1 MWIQDLQNSG
11 RALKFQVNKDV
22 LSDAVSFAVRLL
34 PQRTTLP
41 ILGGILIEADAN
53 ALRLSVFDYEVS
65 AQAEIVAK
73 VEDSGRVLV
82 SGRLLS
88 EIASKLPN
96 APVEFATEGTKV
108 TVSCGS
114 TKFSLLTMP
123 VDEYPTLPEIP
134 AVSGT
139 ITGEAFSN
147 AVGQIATAASKDDV
161 TPVLTGVQIEASEK
175 SLSMVAT
182 DRYRVA
188 LRDAAWSGKSNAAG
202 LIALVPAR
210 TLQEVAK
217 TFGNQGDI
225 QISITKS
232 DDREMI
238 AFKANNRSVTSLLLK
253 GNFPPVKSL
262 FPSNT
267 DNFAIVA
274 TQDLIDS
281 TRRVSLVLEREAPLR
296 FTFEDGKVTLEASGN
311 ETAQASESIS
321 AELEGKDIVVSLKPQ
336 FLIDGLTGVHSEF
349 VKIAFTNNENPNKP
363 GPVLISSHGAK
374 EKTEADSYRYLLQP
388 NLLVR

>member
-1 MWIQDLQNSG
+1 M
-11 RALKFQVNKDV
+11 KFQVNKDV
-22 LSDAVSFAVRLL
+22 LSEAVSFAVRLL

-73 VEDSGRVLV
+73 VETSGRALV

-96 APVEFATEGTKV
+96 APVEFSTDGSKV
-108 TVSCGS
+108 VVSCGS

-123 VDEYPTLPEIP
+123 VEEYPTLPEIP
-134 AVSGT
+134 AISGT
-139 ITGEAFSN
+139 ITGEAFAN
-147 AVGQIATAASKDDV
+147 AVHQVAVAASKDDV
-161 TPVLTGVQIEASEK
+161 TPVLTGVQLEAGEK
-175 SLSMVAT
+175 TISFVAT

-188 LRDAAWSGKSNAAG
+188 LREAAWQSNPAG
-202 LIALVPAR
+202 VGAVALVPAR

-217 TFGNQGDI
+217 TFGNQGEI
-225 QISITKS
+225 SVSITKS

-262 FPSNT
+262 FP
-267 DNFAIVA
+267 DNIENYAVVA

-281 TRRVSLVLEREAPLR
+281 TRRVSLVLERESPLR
-296 FTFEDGKVTLEASGN
+296 YSFDDGEVSLEATGN
-311 ETAQASESIS
+311 ETAQASENIS
-321 AELEGKDIVVSLKPQ
+321 AELTGKEIVVSLKPQ
-336 FLIDGLTGVHSEF
+336 FLIDGLAGVHSEF
-349 VKIAFTNNENPNKP
+349 VKIAFTNNDNPNKP

-374 EKTEADSYRYLLQP
+374 EKTDSDSYRYLLQP

>member
-1 MWIQDLQNSG
+1 M
-11 RALKFQVNKDV
+11 KFQVNKDV
-22 LSDAVSFAVRLL
+22 LSEAVSFAVRLL

-96 APVEFATEGTKV
+96 APVDFSTDGSKV
-108 TVSCGS
+108 VVSCGS

-123 VDEYPTLPEIP
+123 VEEYPTLPEIP
-134 AVSGT
+134 AISGT
-139 ITGEAFSN
+139 ITGEAFSH
-147 AVGQIATAASKDDV
+147 AVQQVAVAASKDDV
-161 TPVLTGVQIEASEK
+161 TPVLTGVQIEAGDK
-175 SLSMVAT
+175 TLSFVAT

-188 LRDAAWSGKSNAAG
+188 LREAAWVANAGSAG
-202 LIALVPAR
+202 QVALVPAK

-217 TFGNQGDI
+217 TFGNQGEI
-225 QISITKS
+225 AISIAKS

-262 FPSNT
+262 FPSDI
-267 DNFAIVA
+267 DNYAVIT
-274 TQDLIDS
+274 TQDLIES
-281 TRRVSLVLEREAPLR
+281 TRRVALVLERESPLR
-296 FTFEDGKVTLEASGN
+296 YSFNDGDVKLEATGN

-321 AELEGKDIVVSLKPQ
+321 AELSGKEITVSLKPQ
-336 FLIDGLTGVHSEF
+336 FLIDGLSGLHSEF
-349 VKIAFTNNENPNKP
+349 VKIAFTNNDNPNKP
-363 GPVLISSHGAK
+363 GPVLISSHGSK
-374 EKTEADSYRYLLQP
+374 EKTESDSYRYLLQP

>member
-1 MWIQDLQNSG
+1 
-11 RALKFQVNKDV
+11 LKFQVNKDV
-22 LSDAVSFAVRLL
+22 LSEAVSFAVRLL

-73 VEDSGRVLV
+73 VETSGRVLV

-96 APVEFATEGTKV
+96 APVEFATDGSKV
-108 TVSCGS
+108 VVSCGS

-123 VDEYPTLPEIP
+123 VEEYPTLPEIP
-134 AVSGT
+134 AISGT
-139 ITGEAFSN
+139 ITGEAFQN
-147 AVGQIATAASKDDV
+147 AVHQVAVAASKDDV
-161 TPVLTGVQIEASEK
+161 TPVLTGVQLEAGEK
-175 SLSMVAT
+175 SISFVAT

-188 LRDAAWSGKSNAAG
+188 LREAAWNSNPAG
-202 LIALVPAR
+202 VGAVALVPAR

-217 TFGNQGDI
+217 TFGNQGEI
-225 QISITKS
+225 SISITKS
-232 DDREMI
+232 DEREMI

-262 FPSNT
+262 FP
-267 DNFAIVA
+267 DNIENYAVIA

-281 TRRVSLVLEREAPLR
+281 TRRVSLVLERESPLR
-296 FTFEDGKVTLEASGN
+296 YSFDEGSVALEATGN
-311 ETAQASESIS
+311 ETAQASENIS
-321 AELEGKDIVVSLKPQ
+321 AELEGKEIVVSLKPQ
-336 FLIDGLTGVHSEF
+336 FLIDGLAGVHSEF
-349 VKIAFTNNENPNKP
+349 VKIAFTNNDNPNKP

-374 EKTEADSYRYLLQP
+374 EKTDSDSYRYLLQP

>member
-1 MWIQDLQNSG
+1 LNVEADSG
-11 RALKFQVNKDV
+11 RPLKFQVNKDV
-22 LSDAVSFAVRLL
+22 LSEAVSFAVRLL

-73 VEDSGRVLV
+73 VETSGRVLV

-96 APVEFATEGTKV
+96 APVEFATDGSKV
-108 TVSCGS
+108 VVSCGS

-123 VDEYPTLPEIP
+123 VEEYPTLPEIP
-134 AVSGT
+134 AISGT
-139 ITGEAFSN
+139 ITGEAFQN
-147 AVGQIATAASKDDV
+147 AVHQVAVAASKDDV
-161 TPVLTGVQIEASEK
+161 TPVLTGVQLEAGEK
-175 SLSMVAT
+175 SISFVAT

-188 LRDAAWSGKSNAAG
+188 LREAAWQSNPAG
-202 LIALVPAR
+202 VGAVALVPAR

-217 TFGNQGDI
+217 TFGNQGEI
-225 QISITKS
+225 SISITKS
-232 DDREMI
+232 DEREMI

-262 FPSNT
+262 FP
-267 DNFAIVA
+267 DNIENYAVIA

-281 TRRVSLVLEREAPLR
+281 TRRVSLVLERESPLR
-296 FTFEDGKVTLEASGN
+296 YSFDEGAVALEATGN
-311 ETAQASESIS
+311 ETAQASENIS
-321 AELEGKDIVVSLKPQ
+321 AELEGKEIVVSLKPQ
-336 FLIDGLTGVHSEF
+336 FLIDGLAGVHSEF
-349 VKIAFTNNENPNKP
+349 VKIAFTNNDNPNKP
-363 GPVLISSHGAK
+363 GPVLISSHGSK
-374 EKTEADSYRYLLQP
+374 EKTDSDSYRYLLQP

>member
-1 MWIQDLQNSG
+1 
-11 RALKFQVNKDV
+11 LKFQVNKDV

-73 VEDSGRVLV
+73 VETSGRVLV

-96 APVEFATEGTKV
+96 APVDFTTDGSKV
-108 TVSCGS
+108 VVSCGS

-123 VDEYPTLPEIP
+123 VEEYPTLPEIP
-134 AVSGT
+134 AISGT
-139 ITGEAFSN
+139 ITGDAFQN
-147 AVGQIATAASKDDV
+147 AVHQVAVAASKDDV
-161 TPVLTGVQIEASEK
+161 TPVLTGVQLEAGEK
-175 SLSMVAT
+175 SISFVAT

-188 LRDAAWSGKSNAAG
+188 LREAAWQSNPAG
-202 LIALVPAR
+202 VGAVALVPAR

-217 TFGNQGDI
+217 TFGNQGEI
-225 QISITKS
+225 SISITKS
-232 DDREMI
+232 DEREMI

-262 FPSNT
+262 FP
-267 DNFAIVA
+267 DNIENYAVIA

-281 TRRVSLVLEREAPLR
+281 TRRVSLVLERESPLR
-296 FTFEDGKVTLEASGN
+296 YSFDEGAVALEATGN
-311 ETAQASESIS
+311 ETAQASENIS
-321 AELEGKDIVVSLKPQ
+321 AELEGKEIVVSLKPQ
-336 FLIDGLTGVHSEF
+336 FLIDGLAGVHSEF
-349 VKIAFTNNENPNKP
+349 VKIAFTNNDNPNKP

-374 EKTEADSYRYLLQP
+374 EKTDSDSYRYLLQP

>member
-1 MWIQDLQNSG
+1 
-11 RALKFQVNKDV
+11 LKFQVNKDV
-22 LSDAVSFAVRLL
+22 LSEAVSFAVRLL

-73 VEDSGRVLV
+73 VETSGRVLV

-96 APVEFATEGTKV
+96 APVEFSTDGSKV
-108 TVSCGS
+108 VVSCGS

-123 VDEYPTLPEIP
+123 VEEYPTLPEIP
-134 AVSGT
+134 AISGT
-139 ITGEAFSN
+139 ITGEAFAN
-147 AVGQIATAASKDDV
+147 AVHQVAVAASKDDV
-161 TPVLTGVQIEASEK
+161 TPVLTGVQLEAGEK
-175 SLSMVAT
+175 TIPFVAT

-188 LRDAAWSGKSNAAG
+188 LREAAWQSNPAG
-202 LIALVPAR
+202 VGAVALVPAR

-217 TFGNQGDI
+217 TFGNQGEI
-225 QISITKS
+225 SVSITKS

-262 FPSNT
+262 FPENIE
-267 DNFAIVA
+267 NYAVIA

-281 TRRVSLVLEREAPLR
+281 TRRVSLVLERESPLR
-296 FTFEDGKVTLEASGN
+296 YSFDEGAVSLEATGN
-311 ETAQASESIS
+311 ETAQASENIS
-321 AELEGKDIVVSLKPQ
+321 AELEGKEIVVSLKPQ
-336 FLIDGLTGVHSEF
+336 FLIDGLAGVHSEF
-349 VKIAFTNNENPNKP
+349 VKIAFTNNDNPNKP

-374 EKTEADSYRYLLQP
+374 EKTDSDSYRYLLQP

>member
-1 MWIQDLQNSG
+1 
-11 RALKFQVNKDV
+11 LKFQVNKDV

-96 APVEFATEGTKV
+96 APVEFATDGTKV

-175 SLSMVAT
+175 TLSFVAT

-262 FPSNT
+262 FPSDI

-296 FTFEDGKVTLEASGN
+296 FTFEDGKVSLEASGN

>member
-1 MWIQDLQNSG
+1 VVFDQKNSG

-73 VEDSGRVLV
+73 VEESGRVLV

-96 APVEFATEGTKV
+96 APVEFATDGSKV

-175 SLSMVAT
+175 TLSFVAT

-262 FPSNT
+262 FPSDI

-296 FTFEDGKVTLEASGN
+296 FTFEDGKVSLEASGN

>member
-1 MWIQDLQNSG
+1 M
-11 RALKFQVNKDV
+11 KFQVNKDV
-22 LSDAVSFAVRLL
+22 LSEAVSFAVRLL

-73 VEDSGRVLV
+73 VETSGRVLV

-96 APVEFATEGTKV
+96 APVEFETDGSKV

-134 AVSGT
+134 LLSGT
-139 ITGEAFSN
+139 ISGDAFAN
-147 AVGQIATAASKDDV
+147 AVGQIAVAASKDDV

-175 SLSMVAT
+175 TLSFVAT

-188 LRDAAWSGKSNAAG
+188 LCEAAWNGSKDADGS
-202 LIALVPAR
+202 IALVPAR

-225 QISITKS
+225 QISIAKS

-262 FPSNT
+262 FPAEIENY
-267 DNFAIVA
+267 AVVA

-296 FTFEDGKVTLEASGN
+296 FSFDEGKVSMEATGN
-311 ETAQASESIS
+311 ETAQASENIN
-321 AELEGKDIVVSLKPQ
+321 AELEGKEIVVSLKPQ
-336 FLIDGLTGVHSEF
+336 FLIDGLAGVHSEF

-363 GPVLISSHGAK
+363 GPVLISSHGSK
-374 EKTEADSYRYLLQP
+374 EKTAADSYRYLLQP

>member
-1 MWIQDLQNSG
+1 
-11 RALKFQVNKDV
+11 LKFQVNKDV

-41 ILGGILIEADAN
+41 ILGGILIEAQAN

-73 VEDSGRVLV
+73 VETSGRVLV

-96 APVEFATEGTKV
+96 APVDFTTDGSKV
-108 TVSCGS
+108 VVSCGS

-123 VDEYPTLPEIP
+123 VEEYPTLPEIP
-134 AVSGT
+134 AISGT
-139 ITGEAFSN
+139 ITGEAFQN
-147 AVGQIATAASKDDV
+147 AVHQVAVAASKDDV
-161 TPVLTGVQIEASEK
+161 TPVLTGVQLEAGEK
-175 SLSMVAT
+175 SISFVAT

-188 LRDAAWSGKSNAAG
+188 LREAAWQSNPAG
-202 LIALVPAR
+202 VGAVALVPAR

-217 TFGNQGDI
+217 TFGNQGEI
-225 QISITKS
+225 SISITKS
-232 DDREMI
+232 DEREMI

-262 FPSNT
+262 FP
-267 DNFAIVA
+267 DNIENYAVIA

-281 TRRVSLVLEREAPLR
+281 TRRVSLVLERESPLR
-296 FTFEDGKVTLEASGN
+296 YSFDEGAVALEATGN
-311 ETAQASESIS
+311 ETAQASENIN
-321 AELEGKDIVVSLKPQ
+321 AELEGKEIVVSLKPQ
-336 FLIDGLTGVHSEF
+336 FLIDGLAGVHSEF
-349 VKIAFTNNENPNKP
+349 VKIAFTNNDNPNKP
-363 GPVLISSHGAK
+363 GPVLISSHGSK
-374 EKTEADSYRYLLQP
+374 EKTDSDSYRYLLQP

>member
-1 MWIQDLQNSG
+1 LNAKADSG
-11 RALKFQVNKDV
+11 RPLKFQVNKDV
-22 LSDAVSFAVRLL
+22 LSEAVSFAVRLL

-73 VEDSGRVLV
+73 VEASGRVLV

-96 APVEFATEGTKV
+96 APVDFTTDGSKV
-108 TVSCGS
+108 VVSCGS

-123 VDEYPTLPEIP
+123 VEEYPTLPEIP
-134 AVSGT
+134 AISGT
-139 ITGEAFSN
+139 ITGEAFAN
-147 AVGQIATAASKDDV
+147 AVHQVAVAASKDDV
-161 TPVLTGVQIEASEK
+161 TPVLTGVQIEAGEK
-175 SLSMVAT
+175 SISFVAT

-188 LRDAAWSGKSNAAG
+188 LRDAAWSSNPAG
-202 LIALVPAR
+202 VGAVALVPAR

-217 TFGNQGDI
+217 TFGNQGEI
-225 QISITKS
+225 SISITKS

-262 FPSNT
+262 FPDNIE
-267 DNFAIVA
+267 NFAVIA

-281 TRRVSLVLEREAPLR
+281 TRRVSLVLERESPLR
-296 FTFEDGKVTLEASGN
+296 YSFDEGAVSLEATGN
-311 ETAQASESIS
+311 ETAQASENIS
-321 AELEGKDIVVSLKPQ
+321 AELEGKEIVVSLKPQ
-336 FLIDGLTGVHSEF
+336 FLIDGLAGVHSEF
-349 VKIAFTNNENPNKP
+349 VKIAFTNNDNPNKP

-374 EKTEADSYRYLLQP
+374 EKTDSDSYRYLLQP

>member
-1 MWIQDLQNSG
+1 
-11 RALKFQVNKDV
+11 
-22 LSDAVSFAVRLL
+22 
-34 PQRTTLP
+34 LP

-73 VEDSGRVLV
+73 VETSGRVLV

-96 APVEFATEGTKV
+96 APVEFATDGSKV

-123 VDEYPTLPEIP
+123 VEEYPTLPEIP
-134 AVSGT
+134 LLSGT
-139 ITGEAFSN
+139 ISGEAFAN
-147 AVGQIATAASKDDV
+147 AVGQIAVAASKDDV

-175 SLSMVAT
+175 TLSFVAT

-188 LRDAAWSGKSNAAG
+188 LCEAVWNGSKDADGS
-202 LIALVPAR
+202 IALVPAR

-225 QISITKS
+225 QISIAKT

-262 FPSNT
+262 FPAEIENY
-267 DNFAIVA
+267 AVVA

-296 FTFEDGKVTLEASGN
+296 YSFDDGKVSMEATGN
-311 ETAQASESIS
+311 ETAQASENIS
-321 AELEGKDIVVSLKPQ
+321 AELEGKEIVVSLKPQ
-336 FLIDGLTGVHSEF
+336 FLIDGLAGVHSEF

-363 GPVLISSHGAK
+363 GPVLISSHGSK
-374 EKTEADSYRYLLQP
+374 EKTAADSYRYLLQP

>member
-1 MWIQDLQNSG
+1 LNAKADSG
-11 RALKFQVNKDV
+11 RPLKFQVNKDV
-22 LSDAVSFAVRLL
+22 LSEAVSFAVRLL

-73 VEDSGRVLV
+73 VETSGRVLV

-96 APVEFATEGTKV
+96 APVDFTTDGSKV
-108 TVSCGS
+108 VVSCGS

-123 VDEYPTLPEIP
+123 VEEYPTLPEIP
-134 AVSGT
+134 AISGT
-139 ITGEAFSN
+139 ITGEAFAN
-147 AVGQIATAASKDDV
+147 AVHQVAVAASKDDV
-161 TPVLTGVQIEASEK
+161 TPVLTGVQIEAGEK
-175 SLSMVAT
+175 SISFVAT

-188 LRDAAWSGKSNAAG
+188 LRDAAWISNPAG
-202 LIALVPAR
+202 VGAVALVPAR

-217 TFGNQGDI
+217 TFGNQGEI
-225 QISITKS
+225 SISITKS

-262 FPSNT
+262 FP
-267 DNFAIVA
+267 DNIENYAVIA

-281 TRRVSLVLEREAPLR
+281 TRRVSLVLERESPLR
-296 FTFEDGKVTLEASGN
+296 YSFDEGVVALEATGN
-311 ETAQASESIS
+311 ETAQASENIS
-321 AELEGKDIVVSLKPQ
+321 AELEGKEIVVSLKPQ
-336 FLIDGLTGVHSEF
+336 FLIDGLAGVHSEF
-349 VKIAFTNNENPNKP
+349 VKIAFTNNDNPNKP

-374 EKTEADSYRYLLQP
+374 EKTDSDSYRYLLQP

>member
-1 MWIQDLQNSG
+1 
-11 RALKFQVNKDV
+11 LKFQVNKDV
-22 LSDAVSFAVRLL
+22 LSEAVSFAVRLL

-73 VEDSGRVLV
+73 VEISGRVLV

-96 APVEFATEGTKV
+96 APVEFSTDGSKV
-108 TVSCGS
+108 VVSCGS

-123 VDEYPTLPEIP
+123 VEEYPTLPEIP

-139 ITGEAFSN
+139 ITGEAFQN
-147 AVGQIATAASKDDV
+147 AVHQVAVAASKDDV
-161 TPVLTGVQIEASEK
+161 TPVLTGVQLEAGEK
-175 SLSMVAT
+175 SISFVAT

-188 LRDAAWSGKSNAAG
+188 LREAAWQSNPAG
-202 LIALVPAR
+202 VGAVALVPAR

-217 TFGNQGDI
+217 TFGNQGEI
-225 QISITKS
+225 SISITKS

-262 FPSNT
+262 FP
-267 DNFAIVA
+267 DNIDNYAVIA

-281 TRRVSLVLEREAPLR
+281 TRRVSLVLERESPLR
-296 FTFEDGKVTLEASGN
+296 YSFDEGAVALEATGN
-311 ETAQASESIS
+311 ETAQASENIS
-321 AELEGKDIVVSLKPQ
+321 AELEGKEIVVSLKPQ
-336 FLIDGLTGVHSEF
+336 FLIDGLAGVHSEF
-349 VKIAFTNNENPNKP
+349 VKIAFTNNDNPNKP
-363 GPVLISSHGAK
+363 GPVLISSHGSK
-374 EKTEADSYRYLLQP
+374 EKTDSDSYRYLLQP

>member
-1 MWIQDLQNSG
+1 M
-11 RALKFQVNKDV
+11 KFQVNKDV

-73 VEDSGRVLV
+73 VETSGRVLV

-96 APVEFATEGTKV
+96 APVDFTTDGSKV
-108 TVSCGS
+108 VVSCGS

-123 VDEYPTLPEIP
+123 VEEYPTLPEIP
-134 AVSGT
+134 AISGT
-139 ITGEAFSN
+139 ITGEAFQN
-147 AVGQIATAASKDDV
+147 AVHQVAVAASKDDV
-161 TPVLTGVQIEASEK
+161 TPVLTGVQLEAGEK
-175 SLSMVAT
+175 SISFVAT

-188 LRDAAWSGKSNAAG
+188 LREAAWQSNPAG
-202 LIALVPAR
+202 VGAVALVPAR

-217 TFGNQGDI
+217 TFGNQGEI
-225 QISITKS
+225 SISITKS
-232 DDREMI
+232 DEREMI

-262 FPSNT
+262 FP
-267 DNFAIVA
+267 DNIENYAVIA

-281 TRRVSLVLEREAPLR
+281 TRRVSLVLERESPLR
-296 FTFEDGKVTLEASGN
+296 YSFDEGAVSLEATGN
-311 ETAQASESIS
+311 ETAQASENIS
-321 AELEGKDIVVSLKPQ
+321 AELEGKEIVVSLKPQ
-336 FLIDGLTGVHSEF
+336 FLIDGLAGVHSEF
-349 VKIAFTNNENPNKP
+349 VKIAFTNNDNPNKP
-363 GPVLISSHGAK
+363 GPVLISSHGSK
-374 EKTEADSYRYLLQP
+374 EKTDSDSYRYLLQP

>member
-1 MWIQDLQNSG
+1 
-11 RALKFQVNKDV
+11 LKFQVNKDV
-22 LSDAVSFAVRLL
+22 LSEAVSFAVRLL

-96 APVEFATEGTKV
+96 APVEFSTDGSKV
-108 TVSCGS
+108 VVSCGS

-123 VDEYPTLPEIP
+123 VEEYPTLPEIP
-134 AVSGT
+134 AISGT
-139 ITGEAFSN
+139 ITGEAFSH
-147 AVGQIATAASKDDV
+147 AVQQVAVAASKDDV
-161 TPVLTGVQIEASEK
+161 TPVLTGVQIEAGDK
-175 SLSMVAT
+175 TLSFVAT

-188 LRDAAWSGKSNAAG
+188 LREAAWVANTGSAG
-202 LIALVPAR
+202 QVALVPAK

-217 TFGNQGDI
+217 TFGNQGEI
-225 QISITKS
+225 AISIAKS

-262 FPSNT
+262 FPSDI
-267 DNFAIVA
+267 DNYAVIT
-274 TQDLIDS
+274 TQDLIES
-281 TRRVSLVLEREAPLR
+281 TRRVALVLERESPLR
-296 FTFEDGKVTLEASGN
+296 YSFNDGDVKLEATGN

-321 AELEGKDIVVSLKPQ
+321 AELSGKEITVSLKPQ
-336 FLIDGLTGVHSEF
+336 FLIDGLSGLHSEF
-349 VKIAFTNNENPNKP
+349 VKIAFTNNDNPNKP
-363 GPVLISSHGAK
+363 GPVLISSHGSK
-374 EKTEADSYRYLLQP
+374 EKTESDSYRYLLQP

>member
-1 MWIQDLQNSG
+1 
-11 RALKFQVNKDV
+11 LKFQVNKDV
-22 LSDAVSFAVRLL
+22 LSEAVSFAVRLL

-73 VEDSGRVLV
+73 VENSGRVLV

-96 APVEFATEGTKV
+96 APVEFATDGTKV

-123 VDEYPTLPEIP
+123 VEEYPTLPEIP

-139 ITGEAFSN
+139 ITGEAFAN
-147 AVGQIATAASKDDV
+147 AVSQIAVAASKDDV

-175 SLSMVAT
+175 SLSFVAT

-188 LRDAAWSGKSNAAG
+188 LREAAWNGNKSAEGAV
-202 LIALVPAR
+202 ALVPAR

-217 TFGNQGDI
+217 TFGNQGEI
-225 QISITKS
+225 QISIAKS

-262 FPSNT
+262 FPSDI
-267 DNFAIVA
+267 DNYAVVT

-296 FTFEDGKVTLEASGN
+296 FNFEDGKVSLEATGN

-321 AELEGKDIVVSLKPQ
+321 AELEGKEIVVSLKPQ
-336 FLIDGLTGVHSEF
+336 FLIDGLSGLHSEF
-349 VKIAFTNNENPNKP
+349 VKIAFTNNDNPNKP
-363 GPVLISSHGAK
+363 GPVLISSHGSK

>member
-1 MWIQDLQNSG
+1 
-11 RALKFQVNKDV
+11 LKFQVNKDV

-73 VEDSGRVLV
+73 VETSGRVLV

-96 APVEFATEGTKV
+96 APVDFTTDGSKV
-108 TVSCGS
+108 VVSCGS

-123 VDEYPTLPEIP
+123 VEEYPTLPEIP
-134 AVSGT
+134 AISGT
-139 ITGEAFSN
+139 ITGEAFQN
-147 AVGQIATAASKDDV
+147 AVHQVAVAASKDDV
-161 TPVLTGVQIEASEK
+161 TPVLTGVQLEAGEK
-175 SLSMVAT
+175 SISFVAT

-188 LRDAAWSGKSNAAG
+188 LREAAWQSNPAG
-202 LIALVPAR
+202 VGAVALVPAR

-217 TFGNQGDI
+217 TFGNQGEI
-225 QISITKS
+225 SISITKS
-232 DDREMI
+232 DEREMI

-262 FPSNT
+262 FP
-267 DNFAIVA
+267 DNIENYAVIA

-281 TRRVSLVLEREAPLR
+281 TRRVSLVLERESPLR
-296 FTFEDGKVTLEASGN
+296 YSFDEGAVALEATGN
-311 ETAQASESIS
+311 ETAQASENIS
-321 AELEGKDIVVSLKPQ
+321 AEPDGKEIVVSLKPQ
-336 FLIDGLTGVHSEF
+336 FLIDGLAGVHSEF
-349 VKIAFTNNENPNKP
+349 VKIAFTNNDNPNKP

-374 EKTEADSYRYLLQP
+374 EKTDSDSYRYLLQP

>member
-1 MWIQDLQNSG
+1 M
-11 RALKFQVNKDV
+11 KFQVNKDV
-22 LSDAVSFAVRLL
+22 LSEAVSFAVRLL

-73 VEDSGRVLV
+73 VETSGRVLV

-96 APVEFATEGTKV
+96 APVEFSTDGSKV
-108 TVSCGS
+108 VVSCGS

-123 VDEYPTLPEIP
+123 VEEYPTLPEIP
-134 AVSGT
+134 AISGT
-139 ITGEAFSN
+139 ITGEAFAN
-147 AVGQIATAASKDDV
+147 AVHQVAVAASKDDV
-161 TPVLTGVQIEASEK
+161 TPVLTGVQLEAGEK
-175 SLSMVAT
+175 SISFVAT

-188 LRDAAWSGKSNAAG
+188 LREAAWVSNPAG
-202 LIALVPAR
+202 VGAVALVPAR

-217 TFGNQGDI
+217 TFGNQGEI
-225 QISITKS
+225 SISITKS
-232 DDREMI
+232 DEREMI

-262 FPSNT
+262 FPENVE
-267 DNFAIVA
+267 NYAVIA

-281 TRRVSLVLEREAPLR
+281 TRRVSLVLERESPLR
-296 FTFEDGKVTLEASGN
+296 YSFDEGAVSLEATGN
-311 ETAQASESIS
+311 ETAQASENIN
-321 AELEGKDIVVSLKPQ
+321 AELEGKEIVVSLKPQ
-336 FLIDGLTGVHSEF
+336 FLIDGLAGVHSEF
-349 VKIAFTNNENPNKP
+349 VKIAFTNNDNPNKP

-374 EKTEADSYRYLLQP
+374 EKTDSDSYRYLLQP

>member
-1 MWIQDLQNSG
+1 
-11 RALKFQVNKDV
+11 LKFQVNKDV
-22 LSDAVSFAVRLL
+22 LSEAVSFAVRLL

-73 VEDSGRVLV
+73 VETSGRVLV

-96 APVEFATEGTKV
+96 APVEFATDGTKV

-123 VDEYPTLPEIP
+123 VEEYPTLPEIP
-134 AVSGT
+134 LLSGT
-139 ITGEAFSN
+139 ISGEAFAN
-147 AVGQIATAASKDDV
+147 AVGQIAVAASKDDV

-175 SLSMVAT
+175 TLSFVAT

-188 LRDAAWSGKSNAAG
+188 LCEAAWNGSKDADGSV
-202 LIALVPAR
+202 ALVPAR

-225 QISITKS
+225 QISIAKT

-262 FPSNT
+262 FPADIENY
-267 DNFAIVA
+267 AVVA

-296 FTFEDGKVTLEASGN
+296 YSFDDGKVSMEATGN
-311 ETAQASESIS
+311 ETAQASENIS
-321 AELEGKDIVVSLKPQ
+321 AELEGKEIVVSLKPQ
-336 FLIDGLTGVHSEF
+336 FLIDGLAGVHSEF

-363 GPVLISSHGAK
+363 GPVLISSHGSK
-374 EKTEADSYRYLLQP
+374 DKTAADSYRYLLQP

>member
-1 MWIQDLQNSG
+1 
-11 RALKFQVNKDV
+11 LKFQVNKDV
-22 LSDAVSFAVRLL
+22 LSEAVSFAVRLL

-73 VEDSGRVLV
+73 VETSGRVLV

-96 APVEFATEGTKV
+96 APVEFSTDGSKV
-108 TVSCGS
+108 VVSCGS

-123 VDEYPTLPEIP
+123 VEEYPTLPEIP
-134 AVSGT
+134 AISGT
-139 ITGEAFSN
+139 ITGEAFAN
-147 AVGQIATAASKDDV
+147 AVHQVAVAASKDDV
-161 TPVLTGVQIEASEK
+161 TPVLTGVQLEAGEK
-175 SLSMVAT
+175 SISFVAT

-188 LRDAAWSGKSNAAG
+188 LREAAWQSNPAG
-202 LIALVPAR
+202 VGAVALVPAR

-217 TFGNQGDI
+217 TFGNQGEI
-225 QISITKS
+225 SVSITKS
-232 DDREMI
+232 EDREMI

-262 FPSNT
+262 FP
-267 DNFAIVA
+267 DNIENYAVIA

-281 TRRVSLVLEREAPLR
+281 TRRVSLVLERESPLR
-296 FTFEDGKVTLEASGN
+296 YSFDEGAVSLEATGN
-311 ETAQASESIS
+311 ETAQASENIS
-321 AELEGKDIVVSLKPQ
+321 AELEGKEIVVSLKPQ
-336 FLIDGLTGVHSEF
+336 FLIDGLAGVHSEF
-349 VKIAFTNNENPNKP
+349 VKIAFTNNDNPNKP

-374 EKTEADSYRYLLQP
+374 EKTDSDSYRYLLQP

>member
-1 MWIQDLQNSG
+1 M
-11 RALKFQVNKDV
+11 KFQVNKDV
-22 LSDAVSFAVRLL
+22 LSEAVSFAVRLL

-73 VEDSGRVLV
+73 VETPGRVLV

-96 APVEFATEGTKV
+96 APVEFATDGTKV

-123 VDEYPTLPEIP
+123 VEEYPTLPEIP

-139 ITGEAFSN
+139 ITGEAFAN
-147 AVGQIATAASKDDV
+147 AVSQIAVAASKDDV

-175 SLSMVAT
+175 SLSFVAT

-188 LRDAAWSGKSNAAG
+188 LREAAWNGNKSAEGAV
-202 LIALVPAR
+202 ALVPAR

-217 TFGNQGDI
+217 TFGNQGEI
-225 QISITKS
+225 QISIAKS

-262 FPSNT
+262 FPSDI
-267 DNFAIVA
+267 DNYAVVT

-296 FTFEDGKVTLEASGN
+296 FNFEDGKVSLEATGN

-321 AELEGKDIVVSLKPQ
+321 AELEGKEIVVSLKPQ
-336 FLIDGLTGVHSEF
+336 FLIDGLAGLHSEF
-349 VKIAFTNNENPNKP
+349 VKIAFTNNDNPNKP
-363 GPVLISSHGAK
+363 GPVLISSHGSK

>member
-1 MWIQDLQNSG
+1 M
-11 RALKFQVNKDV
+11 KFQVNKDV

-73 VEDSGRVLV
+73 VETSGRVLV

-96 APVEFATEGTKV
+96 APVDFTTDGSKV
-108 TVSCGS
+108 VVSCGS

-123 VDEYPTLPEIP
+123 VEEYPTLPEIP
-134 AVSGT
+134 AISGT
-139 ITGEAFSN
+139 ITGDAFAN
-147 AVGQIATAASKDDV
+147 AVHQVAVAASKDDV
-161 TPVLTGVQIEASEK
+161 TPVLTGVQLEAGEK
-175 SLSMVAT
+175 SISFVAT

-188 LRDAAWSGKSNAAG
+188 LREAAWVSNPAG
-202 LIALVPAR
+202 VGAVALVPAR

-217 TFGNQGDI
+217 TFGNQGEI
-225 QISITKS
+225 SISITKS
-232 DDREMI
+232 DEREMI

-262 FPSNT
+262 FP
-267 DNFAIVA
+267 DNIDNYAVIT

-281 TRRVSLVLEREAPLR
+281 TRRVSLVLERESPLR
-296 FTFEDGKVTLEASGN
+296 YSFTESEVSLEATGN
-311 ETAQASESIS
+311 ETAQASENIS
-321 AELEGKDIVVSLKPQ
+321 AELSGKEIVVSLKPQ
-336 FLIDGLTGVHSEF
+336 FLIDGLAGLHSEF
-349 VKIAFTNNENPNKP
+349 VKIAFTNNDNPNKP
-363 GPVLISSHGAK
+363 GPVLISSHGSK
-374 EKTEADSYRYLLQP
+374 EKTDSDSYRYLLQP

>member
-1 MWIQDLQNSG
+1 M
-11 RALKFQVNKDV
+11 KFQVNKDV
-22 LSDAVSFAVRLL
+22 LSEAVSFAVRLL

-73 VEDSGRVLV
+73 VETSGRVLV

-96 APVEFATEGTKV
+96 APVEFSTDGSKV
-108 TVSCGS
+108 VVSCGS

-123 VDEYPTLPEIP
+123 VEEYPTLPEIP
-134 AVSGT
+134 AISGT
-139 ITGEAFSN
+139 ITGEAFAN
-147 AVGQIATAASKDDV
+147 AVHQVAVAASKDDV
-161 TPVLTGVQIEASEK
+161 TPVLTGVQLEAGEK
-175 SLSMVAT
+175 SISFVAT

-188 LRDAAWSGKSNAAG
+188 LREAAWQSNPAG
-202 LIALVPAR
+202 VGAVALVPAR

-217 TFGNQGDI
+217 TFGNQGEI
-225 QISITKS
+225 SISITKS

-262 FPSNT
+262 FP
-267 DNFAIVA
+267 DNIENYAVIA

-281 TRRVSLVLEREAPLR
+281 TRRVSLVLERESPLR
-296 FTFEDGKVTLEASGN
+296 YSFDEGAVSLEATGN
-311 ETAQASESIS
+311 ETAQASENIS
-321 AELEGKDIVVSLKPQ
+321 AELEGKEIVVSLKPQ
-336 FLIDGLTGVHSEF
+336 FLIDGLAGVHSEF
-349 VKIAFTNNENPNKP
+349 VKIAFTNNDNPNKP

-374 EKTEADSYRYLLQP
+374 EKTDSDSYRYLLQP